1 MEINFEHKSTGAYR
15 EVSHQIKRVQ
25 ESAESVV
32 PDTNDDIG
40 RIASV
45 QSSVLLKSKDVT
57 GRGVTVTGE
66 ITTALLYITESE
78 SGVAALRLT
87 KSFEMEYE
95 LGEVDADTVAQIH
108 LAVTNTEA
116 RVLNPRKVSVTVE
129 LSGELSCYRPESI
142 RVETALPAEA
152 ERDLHLKVE
161 TAEAVVV
168 KAVCEKTFA
177 VNEQYVFPGGKPVP
191 AQLVFQRSEF
201 CVTDTESV
209 GSRMILRGE
218 LHLTV
223 GYLSNEAAY
232 PLTAEFTS
240 PFSQI
245 VDLGE
250 EELDGCSAVIEL
262 TSAYYDL
269 IETINGEKALDAE
282 LHAVVQL
289 AARRRQS
296 VSYVSDA
303 YSNRMPAQCSV
314 QGGQISTEAQ
324 LLRSRLS
331 AAERLEISEDCEDV
345 LCVFSGVSQ
354 AAAAPGKLSAS
365 VALDIVYRSREGSL
379 SCARRLVNLEGEGPA
394 GPARLLSA
402 RLSEAAL
409 RPEGG
414 ALDCRL
420 AVELSC
426 LSGASAELARVE
438 SVSLDEEAA
447 YDLSRFPTV
456 TLVRVGQESLWELA
470 KRYHS
475 SVESIQALNDLTEGL
490 AGRLLLVPKEL

>member
-66 ITTALLYITESE
+66 INIALIYITENE
-78 SGVAALRLT
+78 NAVALLRLN
-87 KSFEMEYE
+87 KGFEMEYE
-95 LGEVDADTVAQIH
+95 LGEVDPDTLAQIH

-129 LSGELSCYRPESI
+129 LTGELNCYRPESVS
-142 RVETALPAEA
+142 VETSLPADTA
-152 ERDLHLKVE
+152 ESLHLKLE
-161 TAEAVVV
+161 TAEAVIV

-191 AQLVFQRSEF
+191 AQLVFQKADL
-201 CVTDTESV
+201 CLTGTENV
-209 GSRMILRGE
+209 GSRMILRGD

-223 GYLSNEAAY
+223 GYLSNEVAY
-232 PLTAEFTS
+232 PLTAEFSS

-250 EELDGCSAVIEL
+250 EELDSCCALIEL

-289 AARRRQS
+289 VARRRQS
-296 VSYVSDA
+296 VRYVSDA
-303 YSNRMPAQCSV
+303 YSNRMPALCSI
-314 QGGQISTEAQ
+314 QGGQINTEAQ
-324 LLRSRLS
+324 LLRGQLR
-331 AAERLEISEDCEDV
+331 AEELLEISEDCEDV
-345 LCVFSGVSQ
+345 LCVFTGITQ
-354 AAAAPGKLSAS
+354 AAAAPGKLSAA
-365 VALDIVYRSREGSL
+365 VTLDVIYRCREGNL
-379 SCARRLVNLEGEGPA
+379 SCVRRLVTLEGEGPA

-414 ALDCRL
+414 ALNCRL
-420 AVELSC
+420 AVEMNC
-426 LSGASAELARVE
+426 FCGASADLARVE
-438 SVSLDEEAA
+438 SVSLDEEEV

-456 TLVRVGQESLWELA
+456 TLVRTEQESLWELA

-475 SVESIQALNDLTEGL
+475 SVEGIQALNDLSEGL

>member
-15 EVSHQIKRVQ
+15 EVSHQIKRIQ
-25 ESAESVV
+25 QSAESVV

-78 SGVAALRLT
+78 NAVAALRLT

-95 LGEVDADTVAQIH
+95 LGEMDTETLAQIH

-129 LSGELSCYRPESI
+129 LTGELSCYRQENFRI
-142 RVETALPAEA
+142 ETALPAETGQ
-152 ERDLHLKVE
+152 ELHLKFE
-161 TAEAVVV
+161 TAEAVVAKV
-168 KAVCEKTFA
+168 VCEKTFA
-177 VNEQYVFPGGKPVP
+177 VNEQYVFPAGKPVP
-191 AQLVFQRSEF
+191 AQLVFQRPEF
-201 CVTDTESV
+201 CVRDTESV

-218 LHLTV
+218 LRLTV

-232 PLTAEFTS
+232 PLTAQFSS

-250 EELDGCSAVIEL
+250 EELEGCSAMIEL
-262 TSAYYDL
+262 TSAYFDL
-269 IETINGEKALDAE
+269 IDTISGEKALDAE

-289 AARRRQS
+289 VARRRQS
-296 VSYVSDA
+296 VRYVSDT

-314 QGGQISTEAQ
+314 QAGQIGTEAQ
-324 LLRSRLS
+324 LLRARLS
-331 AAERLEISEDCEDV
+331 TDERLEISEDCADV
-345 LCVFSGVSQ
+345 LCVFADLSQ
-354 AAAAPGKLSAS
+354 TAAAPGKLSATA
-365 VALDIVYRSREGSL
+365 ALDILYQNREGRL
-379 SCARRLVNLEGEGPA
+379 SCVRRLVNMEAEGPA
-394 GPARLLSA
+394 GPSRLLQASLA
-402 RLSEAAL
+402 ETIL
-409 RPEGG
+409 RPDGA

-420 AVELSC
+420 TAELTC
-426 LSGASAELARVE
+426 FCGATAELARVE
-438 SVSLDEEAA
+438 AVDLDEEAA

-456 TLVRVGQESLWELA
+456 TLVCPGQESLWELA

-475 SVESIQALNDLTEGL
+475 SVEGILSLNDLTEGTE
-490 AGRLLLVPKEL
+490 GRMLLVPKER